1 MSIALDVRHFL
12 TLPGVFCA
20 GLFMPFTL
28 RLTTLASDKG
38 VVTAI
43 ESRALIPSDF
53 VTGATV
59 VSSLSCLTIELRRW
73 PDGYSMRKER
83 LAISNTSLCR
93 IVLRLT
99 ACFDGITFLIG
110 VWLAMA
116 LPLT

>member
-1 MSIALDVRHFL
+1 
-12 TLPGVFCA
+12 
-20 GLFMPFTL
+20 MPFTL

-43 ESRALIPSDF
+43 ESRALIPGDF

-59 VSSLSCLTIELRRW
+59 VSSLSCLTIELRRRTVIGW

-99 ACFDGITFLIG
+99 GCFDGVTFLVG